1 MFEWSDDAI
10 KLIHILGATVLF
22 GTGLGTAFQMWRANR
37 TNISTTVA
45 DVAESVVLADWL
57 FTAPAALLQ
66 PVTGFLLARSA
77 GWTLEAGWLA
87 LAVGLYAVA
96 GACWLPVVWLQI
108 RMARLAR
115 DAADLGRPL
124 PARYRRCARIWFWL
138 GWPAFLALLLV
149 FHLMIAKPEGL
160 S

>member
-1 MFEWSDDAI
+1 MIDWNYDAI
-10 KLIHILGATVLF
+10 KFAHIVGAVVLF

-37 TNISTTVA
+37 TNVSSTVA
-45 DVAESVVLADWL
+45 DVAENVVLADWL

-66 PVTGFLLARSA
+66 PVTGCLLARFA

-87 LAVGLYAVA
+87 LAVGLYALA

-115 DAADLGRPL
+115 AAALRGRPL
-124 PARYRRCARIWFWL
+124 SSDYRRLARIWFWL
-138 GWPAFLALLLV
+138 GCPAFIAMLIV
-149 FHLMIAKPEGL
+149 FHLMIAKPEVSL
-160 S
+160 